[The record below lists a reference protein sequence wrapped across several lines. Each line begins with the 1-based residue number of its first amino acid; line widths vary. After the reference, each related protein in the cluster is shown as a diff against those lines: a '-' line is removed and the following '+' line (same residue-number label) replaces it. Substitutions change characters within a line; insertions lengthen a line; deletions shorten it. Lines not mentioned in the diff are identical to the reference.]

1 MNSSLVT
8 MPSNLSLK
16 KNELMISSNSPE
28 IGKVE
33 DYVAAE
39 RNTNDQLV
47 ISFSAKYMIE
57 ALKTLESE
65 DITIFMN
72 GDSAPIVIKSA
83 NDESLIQLILPI
95 KTY

>member
-1 MNSSLVT
+1 MAS
-8 MPSNLSLK
+8 
-16 KNELMISSNSPE
+16 E

-33 DYVAAE
+33 DYVEAD
-39 RNTNDQLV
+39 RNNEEKLV
-47 ISFSAKYMIE
+47 ISFSAKYMQE
-57 ALKTLESE
+57 ALKTMESE

-83 NDESLIQLILPI
+83 SDESLIQLILPI